1 MLSTWE
7 MKAYLLRVIFVSS
20 EGSTSS
26 RSRAAPVVE
35 VTDLPEETAKEF
47 LITSNMP
54 RDLAEDVISLTD
66 GQLSQLI
73 IALYVYENATN
84 AKDNSNVLNAIKEE
98 LHIKIV
104 NQCLIEVYKSKNS
117 KLAISIMKLV
127 ASRGSAKLEELN
139 SICEKEGY
147 TSDEVQRAIDLL
159 IANNF
164 LRYNR
169 NFAVTCHSKYVKLY
183 VCQNWLKKED

>member
-54 RDLAEDVISLTD
+54 RDLAEDVISLTG
-66 GQLSQLI
+66 GQLSQLV

-84 AKDNSNVLNAIKEE
+84 AKDNSNVLKAIKEE

-104 NQCLIEVYKSKNS
+104 NQCLVEVYKSKNS
-117 KLAISIMKLV
+117 MLAISIMKLV
-127 ASRGSAKLEELN
+127 VSRGSAKLG
-139 SICEKEGY
+139 S
-147 TSDEVQRAIDLL
+147 
-159 IANNF
+159 
-164 LRYNR
+164 
-169 NFAVTCHSKYVKLY
+169 
-183 VCQNWLKKED
+183 